1 MKSRRETHKRKK
13 LPFKKILIGTVLLI
27 ALIGSSVSVVFAD
40 QDIESLLSNW
50 FHENQV
56 EAVDELEKSVKKEK
70 DVQTKRLKEELQS
83 EVEKA
88 EEELVQFTEHQKD
101 KVSSE
106 LKKHV
111 DNLINSSNINDAEK
125 REDIEAS
132 LNKIL
137 TEAKEKMNAIDIE
150 FYEEASN
157 ETQIKE
163 EPKEDEKDIE
173 ESNKDDDNLRNN
185 EGNNNEEAPEKNND
199 KEEEQPPVDEKEG

>member
-88 EEELVQFTEHQKD
+88 EDELAQFTEHQKD